1 MPILLGLFVA
11 ALGVTMI
18 VAGMTHSGDK
28 LFTALTGKQHAAGQ
42 ITGTP
47 SLATGGT
54 SSSRSAPSYRPGAAT
69 DSQGNPQA

>member
-54 SSSRSAPSYRPGAAT
+54 SSSTAPSYRKGAAT